1 MGPDRKS
8 AWRESARAVQ
18 SLGPWGWGA
27 LGALAIACYAMA
39 AGLPRIALAIV
50 SPSANAA
57 AEPSFDAS
65 RVESFRASFKDQLAQ
80 VNGRSMFF
88 IPGAPAPPPPPP
100 EEDSEPEAP
109 APPSKYG
116 GPAVI
121 AMINGVVWFDNGT
134 RLRSDEAASGGLRV
148 VSINS
153 PWGARIEW
161 SGQEW
166 DVPLFDRTTQQ
177 FLEEQPK
184 EKPASDSETSE
195 EKP

>member
-1 MGPDRKS
+1 MATDRTG
-8 AWRESARAVQ
+8 AWRETSRAAR

-27 LGALAIACYAMA
+27 LGAIALACYAVA
-39 AGLPRIALAIV
+39 AGLPGIARAMV
-50 SPSANAA
+50 SPSADAA
-57 AEPSFDAS
+57 AVAPPDAS
-65 RVESFRASFKDQLAQ
+65 RVDLFRASFKDQLAQ
-80 VNGRSMFF
+80 FNGRSMFF
-88 IPGAPAPPPPPP
+88 VPGAPPPPPP
-100 EEDSEPEAP
+100 PPSDESEQEAP
-109 APPSKYG
+109 PPSRYG

-121 AMINGVVWFDNGT
+121 AMISGVVWFDNGT

-184 EKPASDSETSE
+184 EKPASNSETSE